1 MSALERRLHKLER
14 ILEISRELTSTV
26 SLGPLL
32 SKIVDTAAE
41 LTDSEGASILLR
53 DARTGELRF
62 RTATGEKSD
71 QLADIPVPVEGSIAG
86 TVLMCRQ
93 PIIVADARTDPRHFG
108 GVGEKIGVETRSLL
122 AVPLQVKEQC
132 IGVLE
137 AMNKRGDGAFSQ
149 EDVETLMALASQ
161 AAVAIENARLVSALR
176 RAYEQLGELDRLKS
190 NFISIASHELRTP
203 LSLILLYAALLR
215 EEAGEKTAT
224 RLDAVLRAAMRLRN
238 IIETML
244 NLSYLESGELELEVT
259 CFDLREEVAA
269 ACEDYRPL
277 VESNGLSLTTE
288 LPERE
293 MPIYADRGK
302 LRVVLDNLLSN
313 ALKFTPAGG
322 KIDVALGWRG
332 RDLEISVSDTGIGI
346 PPQALER
353 IFDRFYQVEDHMT
366 RRQGGMGLGLSIVKG
381 LVEIHGGRV
390 WAESKEGQ
398 GSRFTV
404 VLPPQPKTHDSVMPG
419 TVPLNMVE

>member
-1 MSALERRLHKLER
+1 MKDVESRLRKLER
-14 ILEISRELTSTV
+14 ILDISRELTSTV

-32 SKIVDTAAE
+32 SRIVDTAAE
-41 LTDSEGASILLR
+41 LTNSEGASILLR
-53 DARTGELRF
+53 DTRTGELRF

-71 QLADIPVPVEGSIAG
+71 QLADIPVPIEGSIAG
-86 TVLMCRQ
+86 TVLMCKE

-122 AVPLQVKEQC
+122 AVPLQVKEHC

-137 AMNKRGDGAFSQ
+137 AMNKREGTFSQ
-149 EDVETLMALASQ
+149 EDVETLMTLAAQ

-176 RAYEQLGELDRLKS
+176 KAYEQLGELDRLKS
-190 NFISIASHELRTP
+190 DFISIASHELRTP
-203 LSLILLYAALLR
+203 LSLILLYAAILR
-215 EEAGEKTAT
+215 EEAGDETAA
-224 RLDAVLRAAMRLRN
+224 RLDAVLRAATRLRN

-244 NLSYLESGELELEVT
+244 NLSYLESGELRLEAT
-259 CFDLREEVAA
+259 HFDLREEVKA

-277 VESNGLSLTTE
+277 MESNGLALTMSLPQCE
-288 LPERE
+288 I
-293 MPIYADRGK
+293 PICADRGK

-322 KIDVALGWRG
+322 RIDVTLGRRG
-332 RDLEISVSDTGIGI
+332 KELEISVADTGIGI

-381 LVEIHGGRV
+381 LVE
-390 WAESKEGQ
+390 
-398 GSRFTV
+398 
-404 VLPPQPKTHDSVMPG
+404 
-419 TVPLNMVE
+419 

>member
-1 MSALERRLHKLER
+1 MKDTEARLRKLER

-32 SKIVDTAAE
+32 TRIVDTAAE

-53 DARTGELRF
+53 DTRTGELRF

-71 QLADIPVPVEGSIAG
+71 QLADIPVPIEGSIAG
-86 TVLMCRQ
+86 TVLMCRE

-122 AVPLQVKEQC
+122 AVPLQVKEHC

-137 AMNKRGDGAFSQ
+137 AMNKRGGTFSQ
-149 EDVETLMALASQ
+149 EDVETLMALAAQ

-176 RAYEQLGELDRLKS
+176 KAYEQLGELDRLKS
-190 NFISIASHELRTP
+190 DFISIASHELRTP
-203 LSLILLYAALLR
+203 LSLILLYAAILR
-215 EEAGEKTAT
+215 EEAGEGDATAT

-244 NLSYLESGELELEVT
+244 NLSYLESGELQLEAT
-259 CFDLREEVAA
+259 HFDLREEVAA

-277 VESNGLSLTTE
+277 MESNGLELTMSL
-288 LPERE
+288 PGSE
-293 MPIYADRGK
+293 MPICADRGK

-322 KIDVALGWRG
+322 KVNVALGRRG
-332 RDLEISVSDTGIGI
+332 KELEISVADTGIGI

-381 LVEIHGGRV
+381 LVEMHGGRV
-390 WAESKEGQ
+390 WAESKEGE
-398 GSRFTV
+398 GSRFIV
-404 VLPPQPKTHDSVMPG
+404 VLPPQP
-419 TVPLNMVE
+419 NR